1 MKSLNTKF
9 IQNVTENAT
18 NALFSENLKLS
29 NDVIRMEE
37 AASIRGKEL
46 IEKMSLQMEKPTG
59 KSKIVNQI
67 DVNFRLRTVLSFPA
81 GITSHGRSIAEVTIN
96 RTLEHKNPVC
106 KIEQIQLTGL

>member
-37 AASIRGKEL
+37 AASIRGKQL
-46 IEKMSLQMEKPTG
+46 IEKMSLQM
-59 KSKIVNQI
+59 
-67 DVNFRLRTVLSFPA
+67 
-81 GITSHGRSIAEVTIN
+81 
-96 RTLEHKNPVC
+96 
-106 KIEQIQLTGL
+106 